1 MNNLEKTYLPNGM
14 EAIKAQYSEF
24 PLEEFNNNPLIQALP
39 PLADKETIIKQL
51 AINPLFKE
59 EERQIDSAYRIHM
72 VQRLYQLFQP
82 LPIHLQMWNLVH
94 SLIMQGY
101 LARNPFDADYQR
113 HMNEIGQEM
122 INRSFDIN
130 SRKNFRT
137 TASCGILIG
146 FSGMGKTTSI
156 NRILSNIHQVIV
168 HNEYKG
174 LHFNAIQLV
183 WLKLEAPA
191 NSSLKSLCLQF
202 FQKVDSI
209 LGTNNYQKYVARNDS
224 LDFMVNV
231 IGILANN
238 ISLGLL
244 VIDEISHLRIRGS
257 EQFMNF
263 FVNLINSGINILL
276 IGTPGAYEIFGKELR
291 IARRLTGNSEI
302 IYNNME
308 FNGEFRFLLES
319 MWKYQWTRHYTP
331 LTEEMIHVFYEETQ
345 GISDLVFKLYV
356 YSMEYAIQSNKE
368 VLSAELI
375 RKVAKEK
382 FKLMKQMLEAIRSK
396 NPYKIAQYED
406 IRRIEVEKPPVIDT
420 SSATKK
426 IEKPVMQPQKVIEE
440 APDIALAE
448 TRKASKGGIEGDIR
462 MLFQKA
468 NKNGRHPS
476 EMLLEN
482 DLIDDMTNWIEGK

>member
-1 MNNLEKTYLPNGM
+1 LERIYLQNGM
-14 EAIKAQYSEF
+14 EAVKAKYSEF
-24 PLEEFNNNPLIQALP
+24 PLDEFNNHPLIQALP
-39 PLADKETIIKQL
+39 PLADKQTIIKKL

-59 EERQIDSAYRIHM
+59 EEREIDSAYRIYM

-82 LPIHLQMWNLVH
+82 LPIHLQMWNMVH

-101 LARNPFDADYQR
+101 LARNPFDAEYQR
-113 HMNEIGQEM
+113 YINEIGKEM
-122 INRSFDIN
+122 INRSYDIN

-137 TASCGILIG
+137 TASCGVLIG

-168 HNEYKG
+168 HNEYRG
-174 LHFNAIQLV
+174 QHYNAIQLV

-202 FQKVDSI
+202 FHKVDSI
-209 LGTNNYQKYVARNDS
+209 LGTNNYQKYVSRNDS
-224 LDFMVNV
+224 LDFMVNA

-244 VIDEISHLRIRGS
+244 VIDEISHLRVRGS
-257 EQFMNF
+257 EHFMNF

-291 IARRLTGNSEI
+291 IARRLTGNTEI

-308 FNGEFRFLLES
+308 FNGEFRFLLET
-319 MWKYQWTRHYTP
+319 MWKYQWTSYYTP

-356 YSMEYAIQSNKE
+356 YSQENVILSGKE
-368 VLSAELI
+368 ELSVELI

-382 FKLMKQMLEAIRSK
+382 FKLMKKMLDAIRSK

-406 IRRIEVEKPPVIDT
+406 IRRIEVEKTPIKSDI
-420 SSATKK
+420 SATKK
-426 IEKPVMQPQKVIEE
+426 MEKPVIKPKEVIKE
-440 APDIALAE
+440 APNVSGVEKMKVNSGYMD
-448 TRKASKGGIEGDIR
+448 GDIR
-462 MLFQKA
+462 MLFQQA
-468 NKNGRHPS
+468 TKNGRHPS
-476 EMLLEN
+476 EILVEN
-482 DLIDDMTNWIEGK
+482 GLIDDMVNWTEGSKE

>member
-1 MNNLEKTYLPNGM
+1 VFNLEKIFLPNGM
-14 EAIKAQYSEF
+14 EAVKAHYSEF
-24 PLEEFNNNPLIQALP
+24 PLDEFNNHPLIQALP
-39 PLADKETIIKQL
+39 TLADKETIIRKL
-51 AINPLFKE
+51 AVSPLFKE

-82 LPIHLQMWNLVH
+82 LPIHLQMWNMVH

-113 HMNEIGQEM
+113 HINEIGKEM

-137 TASCGILIG
+137 TASCGVLIG

-156 NRILSNIHQVIV
+156 NRVLSNIHQVIV
-168 HNEYKG
+168 HNEYKEH
-174 LHFNAIQLV
+174 HFNAIQLV
-183 WLKLEAPA
+183 WIKLEAPA

-209 LGTNNYQKYVARNDS
+209 LGTNNYQKYVSRNDS
-224 LDFMVNV
+224 LDFMVNA

-244 VIDEISHLRIRGS
+244 VVDEISHLRVRGS

-291 IARRLTGNSEI
+291 IARRLTGNAEI

-319 MWKYQWTRHYTP
+319 MWKYQWTSHYTP
-331 LTEEMIHVFYEETQ
+331 LTEDMIHVFYEETQ
-345 GISDLVFKLYV
+345 GVSDLIFKLYV
-356 YSMEYAIQSNKE
+356 YSQEHAILSGKE
-368 VLSAELI
+368 KLSVELI

-406 IRRIEVEKPPVIDT
+406 IRRIEVEKAPVKND
-420 SSATKK
+420 SSVTKK
-426 IEKPVMQPQKVIEE
+426 IEKQVMEQQKVIKEVTNINGVE
-440 APDIALAE
+440 
-448 TRKASKGGIEGDIR
+448 RRNASKGYIEGDIR

-468 NKNGRHPS
+468 TKNGIHPS

-482 DLIDDMTNWIEGK
+482 GLIDQMMYWTEGE

>member
-1 MNNLEKTYLPNGM
+1 LEKIFLPNGM
-14 EAIKAQYSEF
+14 NAVQAQYSEF
-24 PLEEFNNNPLIQALP
+24 PLDEFNSHPLIQALP
-39 PLADKETIIKQL
+39 PLADKETIIKKL

-59 EERQIDSAYRIHM
+59 EERQIDSVYRIHM

-82 LPIHLQMWNLVH
+82 LPIHLQMWNMVH

-137 TASCGILIG
+137 TASCGVLIG

-174 LHFNAIQLV
+174 QHYNAIQLV

-191 NSSLKSLCLQF
+191 NSSLKSLCFQF

-209 LGTNNYQKYVARNDS
+209 LGTNNYQKYVSRNDS
-224 LDFMVNV
+224 LDFMVNA

-244 VIDEISHLRIRGS
+244 VIDEISHLRVRGS

-263 FVNLINSGINILL
+263 FVNLINNGINILL

-291 IARRLTGNSEI
+291 IARRLTGNAEI

-308 FNGEFRFLLES
+308 FNGEFKFLLES
-319 MWKYQWTRHYTP
+319 MWKYQWTSHYTP

-345 GISDLVFKLYV
+345 GISDLLFKLYV
-356 YSMEYAIQSNKE
+356 YSQEHAILSGKE
-368 VLSAELI
+368 ELSVELI

-382 FKLMKQMLEAIRSK
+382 FKLMKQMIEAIRSK

-406 IRRIEVEKPPVIDT
+406 IRRIEVSKIPVKSD
-420 SSATKK
+420 SSATNK
-426 IEKPVMQPQKVIEE
+426 IEKPLIKPQEIIKE
-440 APDIALAE
+440 APNVSGVE
-448 TRKASKGGIEGDIR
+448 RRKASKEYMDGDVR
-462 MLFQKA
+462 MLFEQVS
-468 NKNGRHPS
+468 KNGRHPS

-482 DLIDDMTNWIEGK
+482 DLIDDMTNWTEVIKG